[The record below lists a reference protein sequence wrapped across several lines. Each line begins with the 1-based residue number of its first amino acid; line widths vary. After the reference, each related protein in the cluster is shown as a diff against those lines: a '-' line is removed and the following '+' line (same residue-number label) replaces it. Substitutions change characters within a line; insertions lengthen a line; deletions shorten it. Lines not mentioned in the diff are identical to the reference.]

1 MVDVTASL
9 DRVGG
14 TPAPSPARGRTR
26 PHVLGELLIVLCLV
40 KVYDYIRSL
49 EAAREPA
56 ALRHGFDVL
65 DVERLLH
72 LDWELGANLWLAGH
86 HALESTAIWWYQLTH
101 IGVTLTVLV
110 VCYVRAPRVYRQ
122 ARNALVATNVVGLL
136 VFLVVPVMPPRLL
149 PGEGFVDSVADAGFG
164 ASHAGPVPADQ
175 YAAMPSL
182 HLAWATWVAVVAI
195 TLLAGRR
202 WRWVAV
208 AYPLTTATAV
218 VVTANHYVLDVV
230 AGVAVALAASFA
242 AGLLPG
248 RGVVTR
254 QAQMM
259 RRRSS
264 TANTSAEGTSGAQ
277 TVKSR

>member
-1 MVDVTASL
+1 MVDVTL

-26 PHVLGELLIVLCLV
+26 PHVIGELLIVVCLV
-40 KVYDYIRSL
+40 KVYDYIRSF
-49 EAAREPA
+49 EAARETS
-56 ALRHGFDVL
+56 ALRHGMAVL
-65 DVERLLH
+65 DLERFLR

-86 HALESTAIWWYQLTH
+86 RLLESTAIWWYQLTH

-110 VCYVRAPRVYRQ
+110 VCYVRAPQHYRP

-136 VFLVVPVMPPRLL
+136 VFLVLPVMPPRLL

-164 ASHAGPVPADQ
+164 ASHTGPVPADQ

-182 HLAWATWVAVVAI
+182 HLAWATWVAIVVI

-202 WRWVAV
+202 WRWFAV
-208 AYPLTTATAV
+208 LYPMTTATAV

-230 AGVAVALAASFA
+230 AGVLVATTAALAT
-242 AGLLPG
+242 GLLPG
-248 RGVVTR
+248 GERLAR
-254 QAQMM
+254 PAQMI

-264 TANTSAEGTSGAQ
+264 TANTSAEGTNGAQ
-277 TVKSR
+277 TVNSR